1 MAHFVIGRR
10 HSPAV
15 SHHETRWSGARTQ
28 PMAWT
33 SVSSPENGH
42 SPLHQMVGIQY
53 EATKG
58 KPGAPCLAHSR
69 YSRLTPSLLSVRPR
83 PCPGSPEA
91 LVPPVPSEFKS
102 LIPRSV
108 LSLPSA
114 GRMLLEWTTASMP
127 ECCSPPPLYPK
138 APTSHVPS
146 SGQSP

>member
-1 MAHFVIGRR
+1 
-10 HSPAV
+10 
-15 SHHETRWSGARTQ
+15 
-28 PMAWT
+28 
-33 SVSSPENGH
+33 
-42 SPLHQMVGIQY
+42 MVGIQY

-114 GRMLLEWTTASMP
+114 GQMLLEWTTASMP
-127 ECCSPPPLYPK
+127 ECCSPPPFTRRLLHHMSP
-138 APTSHVPS
+138 PPGSLPDP
-146 SGQSP
+146 SGQGHILLFGLGFRLVCGTQVCTFRAQAVTADRPSLAQPA